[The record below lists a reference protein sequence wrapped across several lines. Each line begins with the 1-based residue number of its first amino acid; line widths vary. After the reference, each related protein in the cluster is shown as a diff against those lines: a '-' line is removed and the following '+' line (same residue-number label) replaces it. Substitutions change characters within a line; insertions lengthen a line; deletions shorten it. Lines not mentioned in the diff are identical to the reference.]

1 MWADNETNVD
11 LLGFQVH
18 TDLIRSVVT
27 DTSLLPITIG
37 VFGDWGSGKS
47 SVMKMLEH
55 GLQENER
62 VATIYF
68 NGWQFEG
75 YDDAKSALIYSILIE
90 LAEHRRLAPEIK
102 TRVKGLIKKVDWV
115 RLASTGYQVAVPF
128 FTAWV
133 AAQAGAPVMPP
144 LLPQPPSPSPPAE
157 AEEQLIEDLTDVDLT
172 ELLKSNPANQA
183 MLGARQF
190 RKEFSN
196 LIADTDLE
204 SVIIL
209 VDDLDRCEPK
219 RLVET
224 LEAIKLFLTVPHVAF
239 VIGADE
245 RIVRHAIAKR
255 YETEDVTQDT
265 PAAERQTDLVTDYIE
280 KMIQVPYYLPRL
292 SQSEIETYM
301 SLLFCKQHLEE
312 QLFETIHQAFITSR
326 SQDITG
332 TFSLQQIQETA
343 TNNTI
348 ALPETL
354 TQELTWCSVIA
365 PTLGDILK
373 GNPRQTK
380 RLLNALVL
388 RRKLADAAHLENLS
402 NQVLVK
408 LMLLQYL
415 RPRLFAQLY
424 KWQATQNGLPQ
435 EINTLEEWAQS
446 DNPEVPET
454 IEQNSIWNYPS
465 IRRWLAMDPSLI
477 SVDLRSYFWITRDRV
492 EGILSGVS
500 AVPRYMRQIILG
512 LVELE
517 ADGIFPN
524 ELKTQ
529 IEQLPTDEQNIL
541 LDEMEEKLKRAEEKR
556 NLIWVWDE
564 ILPIIPSAVERLIE
578 ILNGIPSRNL
588 PIAVP
593 AKVNAIAVEYPVVK
607 EKSTEL
613 LQKWADERQGAVA
626 RAAQEMLAQTAEGEN

>member
-1 MWADNETNVD
+1 MWTDNETNID
-11 LLGFQVH
+11 FLGFQVH
-18 TDLIRSVVT
+18 TDLIKSVVT
-27 DTSLLPITIG
+27 DKSLLPITVG

-55 GLQENER
+55 GLQENEQI
-62 VATIYF
+62 ATIYF

-75 YDDAKSALIYSILIE
+75 YDEAKSALIYSILIE
-90 LAEHRRLAPEIK
+90 LAEHRRLAPAIK
-102 TRVKGLIKKVDWV
+102 TRVKELIKKVDWV
-115 RLASTGYQVAVPF
+115 RLASTSYQVAVPF
-128 FTAWV
+128 LTSWA
-133 AAQAGAPVMPP
+133 AAQTGTPIIPP
-144 LLPQPPSPSPPAE
+144 LLPQPQSPSPPAE
-157 AEEQLIEDLTDVDLT
+157 AQEQLAENLADVDLA

-183 MLGARQF
+183 MLGVRQF

-196 LIADTDLE
+196 LIEDTDLE
-204 SVIIL
+204 AVIIL

-265 PAAERQTDLVTDYIE
+265 PATERQTDLVTDYVE
-280 KMIQVPYYLPRL
+280 KLIQVPYYLPRL

-301 SLLFCKQHLEE
+301 SLLFCKQHLE
-312 QLFETIHQAFITSR
+312 QQNFKVIHQAFITSR

-332 TFSLQQIQETA
+332 TFSLQQIQDTA

-348 ALPETL
+348 TLPEIL
-354 TQELTWCSVIA
+354 IQELTWCSVIA
-365 PTLGDILK
+365 PTLGEFLK

-388 RRKLADAAHLENLS
+388 RRKLAEAAHLENLS

-424 KWQATQNGLPQ
+424 KWQASQNGLPQ
-435 EINTLEEWAQS
+435 EINTLEEWVHGNEA
-446 DNPEVPET
+446 EVPET
-454 IEQNSIWNYPS
+454 IEQGSNWNNSS
-465 IRRWLAMDPSLI
+465 IRRWLAMDPPLT

-500 AVPRYMRQIILG
+500 AIPRYMRQIILD
-512 LVELE
+512 LMKLE
-517 ADGIFPN
+517 ANGIFPK
-524 ELKTQ
+524 ELKLQ

-541 LDEMEEKLKRAEEKR
+541 LDELEDKLKRAEEKR

-564 ILPIIPSAVERLIE
+564 MLPIMPSASERLID
-578 ILNGIPSRNL
+578 ILNGIPSSNL
-588 PIAVP
+588 PSAVP
-593 AKVNAIAVEYPVVK
+593 AKVNAIATEYPAIRD
-607 EKSTEL
+607 KSTEL
-613 LQKWADERQGAVA
+613 LRKWANEKQGTVA
-626 RAAQEMLAQTAEGEN
+626 RAAQEMLTQAIGGNN